1 MVIQWHGALTSEASR
16 LVFNLLA
23 SMMDGQLHPTIGGQ
37 LHPMIG
43 GQLHKLIF

>member
-43 GQLHKLIF
+43 GQLYKLIF

>member
-23 SMMDGQLHPTIGGQ
+23 SMIGGQ